1 MVLADASNTARKRG
15 GATVARRPPNPPR
28 RSWILCAPASTTNR
42 FTQMP
47 ASSGPNRSLTSEEI
61 ASNGSTGSIPVRVAR
76 QYDAPVSHPGGV
88 LATQEVERPGVRTLH
103 LRLATHHMARSSNG
117 RTAAPHA
124 ADAGSNPVRV
134 TTGRSC
140 APRPVLRATNLR
152 WTTTRKAGML
162 APPGHDVIQCAQS
175 HC

>member
-15 GATVARRPPNPPR
+15 GATVAGRPPNPPR

-103 LRLATHHMARSSNG
+103 LRLATHHGPFVQRQDGCPSRSGRRFESCTGHHRSELRTPARPAGNEPAVDNNKES
-117 RTAAPHA
+117 RHA
-124 ADAGSNPVRV
+124 R
-134 TTGRSC
+134 
-140 APRPVLRATNLR
+140 
-152 WTTTRKAGML
+152 
-162 APPGHDVIQCAQS
+162 PPGA
-175 HC
+175 